1 MKVRRIQKKMTD
13 LIDADMSEAVDV
25 MKGLEIFEE
34 SKSKPEYVNRCCG
47 IAHDPNP
54 TVCCGHFS
62 CDTAVSFTRRFSSF
76 TFSEVIFLTFK
87 ASRSLSTI
95 SISKDSSGTS

>member
-1 MKVRRIQKKMTD
+1 MKVNLMNKKLEPRMKFRRIQKKMTD

-54 TVCCGHFS
+54 TVCCGHFK
-62 CDTAVSFTRRFSSF
+62 CDTAVSFGRRFLLF
-76 TFSEVIFLTFK
+76 IFSEVIFLSFK
-87 ASRSLSTI
+87 T
-95 SISKDSSGTS
+95 T